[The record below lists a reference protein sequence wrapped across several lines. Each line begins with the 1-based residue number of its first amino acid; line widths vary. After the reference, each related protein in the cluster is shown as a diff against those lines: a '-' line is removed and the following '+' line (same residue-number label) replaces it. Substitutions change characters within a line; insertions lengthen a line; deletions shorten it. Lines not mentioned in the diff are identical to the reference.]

1 MEIPNVS
8 IPKIDIQKINIPI
21 HNPYQVLNVPLPSL
35 KLPGCVRYHRDASPK
50 NTALYN
56 DDPRGTSI
64 SCPYGSMP
72 TFEPLLYDR
81 RKIEITEIKQEE
93 KKKVER
99 EKPKYEQKKP
109 KLPKKKEEIKIDP
122 CPPKNP
128 QFRPGDYRN
137 DKKIER
143 LVKWERSPSDGI
155 TCVGV
160 WEKVPFR
167 ESFIGTPQTLISTT
181 VLGVVAGS
189 SALLAPVIKKVISEI
204 FKKIKKQLTKKKDKV
219 Q

>member
-8 IPKIDIQKINIPI
+8 IPKIDIQKINISI

>member
-1 MEIPNVS
+1 MN
-8 IPKIDIQKINIPI
+8 KKNL
-21 HNPYQVLNVPLPSL
+21 NYQ
-35 KLPGCVRYHRDASPK
+35 
-50 NTALYN
+50 
-56 DDPRGTSI
+56 
-64 SCPYGSMP
+64 
-72 TFEPLLYDR
+72 
-81 RKIEITEIKQEE
+81 
-93 KKKVER
+93 
-99 EKPKYEQKKP
+99 
-109 KLPKKKEEIKIDP
+109 KKKEEIKIDP
-122 CPPKNP
+122 CPSKNP

-143 LVKWERSPSDGI
+143 LVKWERSPTDGI